1 MHRQLHHST
10 AFWCNLIIICVLLVS
25 CGQKPAKISIAERK
39 ALDSIISS
47 SRNIDTLTVLQK
59 RMENEGNVLGSIMAY
74 RLLGK
79 EMRDDSRFD
88 DALRLHSE
96 GLKQAEE
103 IDDTLEIV
111 QALNN
116 IGTDYRRM
124 GVFDL
129 AQNYHYR
136 AWAISKDW
144 RNTSYDAKKNRV
156 VSLNGLGNIYLTLG
170 NYARADSALRM
181 ALEGEKELH
190 SDLGQ
195 AINYANLGSIFR
207 HRGMADSAWAYFRKS
222 MELNQRIDNKL
233 GISLC
238 HTYFGSMY
246 ERANQY
252 DKAIAEYEKAYE
264 LMEASDDK
272 WHMLNSLIALAG
284 VNMAMGNESKAMLH
298 LDKAKLVANEI
309 KSYEHLSEIFDLYYK
324 LYKREGNYGAALAAH
339 EKAAAMSDSVMDMEK
354 MNRIQNAGIIIERNL
369 QEKAVSV
376 AHHNL
381 ASEKSA
387 RFVISIIFAAVVVIM
402 AGALLVFFYMQR
414 IHRRNHMAL
423 KRLAEMRETFFTNIT
438 HEFRTPLTVI
448 LGLSR
453 DLQTNGTEEVR
464 DRALTIERQGKGLL
478 ALINQL
484 LDISK
489 IKSQVGN
496 LDWRNGNVTT
506 YATMIVDTYRDY
518 ARRKNID
525 LQFYAKEEV
534 TMDFVPDYVNK
545 VLNNLISNAF
555 KFTPEYGKINVT
567 MWRKENSLNVE
578 VSDTG
583 EGMDEETAE
592 NVFKPFYQ
600 GETASKHIGTGVGLA
615 LVKQVID
622 AVNGRISVESRV
634 GEGTTFHFE
643 IPITNVCNN
652 KLGDT
657 EADKSASLPAM
668 PTEEKSLVDSDT
680 VDSQSTVLV
689 IEDNRDIAAYI
700 GNLLAD
706 SYNVAY
712 ATNGEDGLQKAID
725 VVPDLIITDLMMPGI
740 DGLELCRR
748 IRSNNVVNHIPLVI
762 VTAKVT
768 EQERI
773 AGIEAGADAYIAKP
787 FNVDE
792 LRTVVERLLDRQ
804 RSLRRKFS
812 ESIDTNNKEEE
823 EVTLNDAERRF
834 LAKTVDHIYLL
845 LDKQQL
851 DVNTLADK
859 LCMSSR
865 QFHRKIVALTGCS
878 PTSFILKIKMKR
890 ARHLLE
896 TDSRMSIDEIAS
908 RCGFEHTSSFYHAF
922 RKAYGVTPKDVRRG
936 VGLVDS

>member
-10 AFWCNLIIICVLLVS
+10 AFWCNLIICVLLVS

-136 AWAISKDW
+136 AWAISKNWND
-144 RNTSYDAKKNRV
+144 TSYDAKKNRV

-496 LDWRNGNVTT
+496 FDWRNGSITT
-506 YATMIVDTYRDY
+506 YVTMIVDTYRDY
-518 ARRKNID
+518 ARTKNID
-525 LQFYAKEEV
+525 LQFYAKEAV

-657 EADKSASLPAM
+657 EIDKSASLPAL
-668 PTEEKSLVDSDT
+668 PTEEKALADSDT

-851 DVNTLADK
+851 DVNTLSDK